1 MTTRCSRAPAH
12 AGAPQVPRRSRL
24 PAGTMIFPAALALS
38 FVTVGTAR
46 ADDKTACVSAY
57 ETGQD
62 LRNKGEFLRAREQLV
77 MCAKPTCKDWMVAE
91 CTKWLDELDRRQ
103 PTIVLT
109 AENERGEI
117 VDLVKVLDES
127 GRPIAEGATGRAI
140 ALDPGPHQL
149 TFVARDGSKVVVLK
163 MIQEGQQAVSIK
175 AVFEPT
181 KPANAAKPA
190 GPAKEAAS
198 PGATPAASSPWRTTG
213 FISLGAGVVGLGV
226 GTVFGLV
233 ALGKK
238 SSANCDASNVCDPGT
253 TSGIDGAALGS
264 TVGFVAGSV
273 LVASGLALLVFG
285 PNKGPERAGL
295 GDLRVTPVATPNG
308 SGLFVGGSFR

>member
-1 MTTRCSRAPAH
+1 MTTRCSRRI
-12 AGAPQVPRRSRL
+12 VPRRSRSGRGPL
-24 PAGTMIFPAALALS
+24 TLSLA
-38 FVTVGTAR
+38 VAVGLTLGAVGSAR
-46 ADDKTACVSAY
+46 ADDKATCVSAY

-77 MCAKPTCKDWMVAE
+77 MCARPACKDWMVAE

-163 MIQEGQQAVSIK
+163 MIQEGQQAVPIK

-190 GPAKEAAS
+190 GPAKEAES
-198 PGATPAASSPWRTTG
+198 PGATPVASSPWRTTG
-213 FISLGAGVVGLGV
+213 FISLGAGIVGLGV
-226 GTVFGLV
+226 GSVFGLI

-253 TSGIDGAALGS
+253 TSGIEGAALGS

-295 GDLRVTPVATPNG
+295 GELRVTPVATPNG

>member
-1 MTTRCSRAPAH
+1 MM
-12 AGAPQVPRRSRL
+12 V
-24 PAGTMIFPAALALS
+24 FPAALALS
-38 FVTVGTAR
+38 LSTAGTAR
-46 ADDKTACVSAY
+46 ADDKTTCASAY
-57 ETGQD
+57 EAGQD
-62 LRNKGEFLRAREQLV
+62 LRSRGEFLRAREQLV
-77 MCAKPTCKDWMVAE
+77 TCARPTCKDWMVAE

-140 ALDPGPHQL
+140 ALDPGPHKL

-163 MIQEGQQAVSIK
+163 MIQEGQQAVPIK
-175 AVFEPT
+175 AVFE
-181 KPANAAKPA
+181 AAKGNTVKPA
-190 GPAKEAAS
+190 GPAKDT
-198 PGATPAASSPWRTTG
+198 GAPEGRPVASSPWRTTG
-213 FISLGAGVVGLGV
+213 FVSLGAGIVGLGV

-253 TSGIDGAALGS
+253 TSGIEGAALGS

-295 GDLRVTPVATPNG
+295 GELRVTPVATPNG